1 MGKRERKRDKKR
13 RAGVEK
19 RRGPGGSRQGAAA
32 PLRRGDTPPG
42 ASGRADTGGRG
53 GGGEEGPQ
61 GGPQRQRQR
70 QSAAGLY
77 SSSQALL
84 VLGDGDFSFSA
95 GLVKQ
100 LGSGGRVVATSFD
113 SREDVVAK
121 YGKKAEGCL
130 AMLGKAGAEV
140 AHGVDATKLSRTL
153 PTSSSGPPF
162 DAIIF
167 NFPHTG
173 SQRVHLNRQM
183 LRGFFA
189 SARPLLAPSG
199 AIHVTIKTAPPYTGW
214 DVPAQAAEEGLKLAR
229 KVPFR
234 FADFP
239 GYQHRTTEKDA
250 TKFDAFERRCVT
262 FVFGVAA
269 AGGAITPAVAEP
281 PQQVQAPEQERLQKK
296 GEGKAAPTAKS
307 RAAGAPTI
315 EAANKAE
322 KGGKAP
328 RNKKLRM
335 VLERRARLQA
345 ALQQEAA
352 ATEGRAEPPGGKS
365 GETVIKP
372 APVVP
377 AGGTQATGGLSSE
390 HTAAEQKRRKKRRRD
405 VPK

>member
-214 DVPAQAAEEGLKLAR
+214 DVPAQATEEGLKLAR

-281 PQQVQAPEQERLQKK
+281 PQQ
-296 GEGKAAPTAKS
+296 S

-372 APVVP
+372 TPVVP
-377 AGGTQATGGLSSE
+377 ARGTQATGGLSSE